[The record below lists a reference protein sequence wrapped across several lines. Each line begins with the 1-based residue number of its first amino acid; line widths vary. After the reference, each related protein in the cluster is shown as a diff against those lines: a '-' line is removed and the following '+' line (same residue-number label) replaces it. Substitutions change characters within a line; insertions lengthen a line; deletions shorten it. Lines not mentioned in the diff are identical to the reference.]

1 MSLEKFN
8 LCSDIYYNNKYIS
21 LYIEKDKELFS
32 FKYQENDNIFIN
44 KTIKRPIE
52 KIGNI
57 DINDGFYD
65 LETAYGYGGFYT
77 NSNDAIFINNAMQ
90 KYTQKCKDENIVAE
104 FVRFHPFNKFPINHN
119 NHLDFNMYDRNVV
132 VKELSENIM
141 ASYNAKVR
149 NSVKRANKKVQI
161 QESENIDKFIELYNT
176 TMEKND
182 ATDFYFFEKK
192 YYINLLKN
200 NQIRLYEVLYQG
212 KAIAMGFFMFS
223 SDIAHYHLS
232 ANSDISYKLNSN
244 YALLDTMF
252 HKAQE
257 LDIKY
262 FLLGGGTTIREDDP
276 LLKFKTKF
284 SSKLKPFYI
293 SGKIYNKE
301 VYTKYNKI
309 WEEQANEDIKY
320 FLKYR
325 LEIV

>member
-1 MSLEKFN
+1 MN
-8 LCSDIYYNNKYIS
+8 LSNDIYYNDDYVS
-21 LYIEKDKELFS
+21 LYIKENEELFS
-32 FKYQENDNIFIN
+32 FEYKEGTKTFIN
-44 KTIKRPIE
+44 KTIKRPIL
-52 KIGNI
+52 KIGNTQV
-57 DINDGFYD
+57 DDGFYD

-77 NSNDAIFINNAMQ
+77 NTDDVIFINKAM
-90 KYTQKCKDENIVAE
+90 KEYTQKCKDENIVAE
-104 FVRFHPFNKFPINHN
+104 FVRFHPFNKFPIDYTNLLN
-119 NHLDFNMYDRNVV
+119 FNIHDRNVV
-132 VKELSENIM
+132 VKKLSENIM

-149 NSVKRANKKVQI
+149 NAVKRATEKVEI
-161 QESENIDKFIELYNT
+161 QESENIDKFIELYNA

-182 ATDFYFFEKK
+182 ATDFYFFDKQ
-192 YYINLLKN
+192 YYINLLKSN
-200 NQIRLYEVLYQG
+200 EVKLYEVLHQDEV
-212 KAIAMGFFMFS
+212 IAMGFFMFS

-257 LDIKY
+257 LGIKY
-262 FLLGGGTTIREDDP
+262 FLLGGGTTTEENDP

-284 SSKLKPFYI
+284 SKELKPFYI

-301 VYTKYNKI
+301 IYVKYNKL
-309 WEEQANEDIKY
+309 WEAQTNEDIKY